1 MKDTYRRLII
11 IVSMFLYV
19 FPLTPTMSQG
29 LDIGTK
35 FGPSLVYDI
44 DKNEDKN
51 IASFSVPSSVPS
63 FGTSLP
69 SLYTT
74 LYPNEYLGI
83 TCEGNY
89 GYSSDSGYI
98 VSLGIG
104 LSGLLHGFTSS
115 TPYISGAVSF
125 YGLSSSKYEELW
137 LIGVGGGAGYL
148 FNIDSKFT
156 CGLEARY
163 RYLINPDD
171 GSKAHKISL
180 VVSIGTLFSD

>member
-1 MKDTYRRLII
+1 
-11 IVSMFLYV
+11 MFLYV
-19 FPLTPTMSQG
+19 FPLTPAMSQG

-44 DKNEDKN
+44 DEN

-69 SLYTT
+69 SLYIA
-74 LYPNEYLGI
+74 LYPIEYFGI
-83 TCEGNY
+83 TCEGSY
-89 GYSSDSGYI
+89 GYSSDSSYI
-98 VSLGIG
+98 ASLGIG

-115 TPYISGAVSF
+115 TPYISGDVSF
-125 YGLSSSKYEELW
+125 SGLSSSKYEELW
-137 LIGVGGGAGYL
+137 LIGVGGGVGYL

-163 RYLINPDD
+163 RHLINLDD
-171 GSKAHKISL
+171 GSRAHKISL

>member
-19 FPLTPTMSQG
+19 FPLMPAMSQG

-35 FGPSLVYDI
+35 FGPSLVFDS
-44 DKNEDKN
+44 DKN
-51 IASFSVPSSVPS
+51 IVSFSVPSSVPS
-63 FGTSLP
+63 VGTSLP

-74 LYPNEYLGI
+74 WYPIEYFGL
-83 TCEGNY
+83 TVEGSY

-98 VSLGIG
+98 GSLGIG
-104 LSGLLHGFTSS
+104 FSGLRHGFTSS
-115 TPYISGAVSF
+115 TPCISGDLSL

-163 RYLINPDD
+163 RYMRNFDD
-171 GSKAHKISL
+171 RSSGHKVSL
-180 VVSIGTLFSD
+180 VVSIGTLFSY

>member
-1 MKDTYRRLII
+1 MKDIYRRLII
-11 IVSMFLYV
+11 IVGMFLYM
-19 FPLTPTMSQG
+19 FPLTPVMSQG

-44 DKNEDKN
+44 DEN

-69 SLYTT
+69 SLYATF
-74 LYPNEYLGI
+74 YPIEYLGI
-83 TCEGNY
+83 TCEGSY

-98 VSLGIG
+98 YSVGIG
-104 LSGLLHGFTSS
+104 LSGLLYGFTSS
-115 TPYISGAVSF
+115 TPYISGDVSF
-125 YGLSSSKYEELW
+125 SGLSSSKYEELS

-171 GSKAHKISL
+171 GSRGHKISL